1 MTHSTVLFSNES
13 ERGVLSGILHD
24 PVERLDMVLEQVP
37 EGGFYYEANAVAFEV
52 LHDMRLN
59 SIPLDPVTFT
69 SRARDR
75 GKLQA
80 IGGEQAINELYAHRP
95 TNLHFKTYLHTLKE
109 KRAMRQVNA
118 FCDRFK
124 ELVYEPGNDPAEL
137 VDLFQ
142 VEALGISLE
151 RNEKGPRPIGEVL
164 DEIDADTAAAIKL
177 ADAGKKI
184 SGWETGLPRVDEI
197 LQGIEVGDRYV
208 IAGLSNTG
216 KTAREM
222 QMVRKCIEQ
231 GQRVLLFML
240 DGKDKEAIIRLYA
253 EVADVELGFITAGH
267 FKMEDR
273 RVRLERL
280 QQANRWLR
288 QQGVFIDDRARSIQE
303 INAITRRMV
312 KKEGINGTFID
323 YFGRCT
329 SAGFKLSDK
338 TAMLSSV
345 ADQWARCIDDLHIF
359 GVMLAQAHQ
368 NDIKVG
374 EPMEKGPGSLK
385 DCKTLYDVATKM
397 EGLSREKRDLDTL
410 KKEELRIPDTDRQA
424 APQLRADE
432 QIILDTICKS
442 KNTRLGEV
450 WTRLQGSVMRFKDL
464 DPNSKI
470 GDPRTAAMGRLIKQV
485 EHGAPNYASRDYQGP
500 RGRPRKD
507 GSAPPPD
514 DDLSEPETRPEPPK
528 PRIGQGPSLHGP
540 LTITRTRPTPKESE
554 S

>member
-1 MTHSTVLFSNES
+1 MSVVLFSNEA

-24 PVERLDMVLEQVP
+24 PVERFDQVHEQVP
-37 EGGFYYEANAVAFEV
+37 EGAFYFPQNLAAFQV
-52 LHDMRLN
+52 LADMRQRN
-59 SIPLDPVTFT
+59 IVIEPRTFAI
-69 SRARDR
+69 RANEL
-75 GKLQA
+75 GKLA
-80 IGGEQAINELYAHRP
+80 ALGGEESVNDLVAHRP
-95 TNLHFKTYLHTLKE
+95 TALHFKAYLHTLKGWS
-109 KRAMRQVNA
+109 ALRQVNA

-124 ELVYEPGNDPAEL
+124 GLVYEPGSDPADL

-151 RNEKGPRPIGEVL
+151 RNEHGPRAIGEVL
-164 DEIDADTAAAIKL
+164 DEIDADLAAAIRM
-177 ADAGKKI
+177 ADQGKKI
-184 SGWETGLPRVDEI
+184 SGWETGLARVDEI

-267 FKMEDR
+267 YKLEDR

-280 QQANRWLR
+280 KQAKAWLV
-288 QQGVFIDDRARSIQE
+288 QQGIFIDDRARSIQE
-303 INAITRRMV
+303 INAITRRMK
-312 KKEGINGTFID
+312 KKEGIHGTFID

-338 TAMLSSV
+338 TAMLASV

-368 NDIKVG
+368 NDIRVG

-385 DCKTLYDVATKM
+385 DCKTLYDVATKG
-397 EGLSREKRDLDTL
+397 EGLSREKRALDVL
-410 KKEELRIPDTDRQA
+410 KEEELRIPDSDRAA
-424 APQLRADE
+424 APPLRADE
-432 QIILDTICKS
+432 QIILDTIIKS

-450 WTRLQGSVMRFKDL
+450 WTRLQGSVMRFRDL
-464 DPNSKI
+464 DPHARI
-470 GDPRTAAMGRLIKQV
+470 GDARNAAMGRLIRQV

-507 GSAPPPD
+507 NPAPPEGD
-514 DDLSEPETRPEPPK
+514 S
-528 PRIGQGPSLHGP
+528 
-540 LTITRTRPTPKESE
+540 
-554 S
+554 